1 MPTTRLDDDEKEQI
15 LEHGIGV
22 MDNIFYQLGMI
33 YDQLRVKV
41 LSMIAAQ
48 LALAGF
54 IFSDWKLT
62 LMTYGPDEW
71 IIFGIAVLLQAIA
84 MAMMLWILF
93 PSRWSIPGSSSFYEA
108 PNDDYDSHIE
118 YLTKLHKDY
127 KSCIDCVKA
136 PIDKKSKAFTYVL
149 YSLSLSVILL
159 LVLKNGG

>member
-1 MPTTRLDDDEKEQI
+1 MPTTRLDDTDKEQI

-22 MDNIFYQLGMI
+22 MDGIFYQLGSI

-54 IFSDWKLT
+54 IFSDWRLSQVS
-62 LMTYGPDEW
+62 YGVDEW
-71 IIFGIAVLLQAIA
+71 IILGFAITLQIIA
-84 MAMMLWILF
+84 MGIMLWILF
-93 PSRWSIPGSSSFYEA
+93 PSRWSIPGSSSFYEK
-108 PNDDYDSHIE
+108 PNEDYDSHLE
-118 YLTKLHKDY
+118 YLTRLHKDY
-127 KSCIDCVKA
+127 KLCIDRVSL
-136 PIDKKSKAFTYVL
+136 PINKKSKAFAYVL

>member
-1 MPTTRLDDDEKEQI
+1 MPTTRLDDDEKELI

-22 MDNIFYQLGMI
+22 MDGIFCQLGMI
-33 YDQLRVKV
+33 YDQLRVKT

-54 IFSDWKLT
+54 IFSDWRLT
-62 LMTYGPDEW
+62 ATTYGVDEW
-71 IIFGIAVLLQAIA
+71 IIFGIAVFLQATA
-84 MAMMLWILF
+84 MGMMLWILF
-93 PSRWSIPGSSSFYEA
+93 PSRWLIPGSSSFYEA
-108 PNDDYDSHIE
+108 PNQDYDSHIE
-118 YLTKLHKDY
+118 YLTKLHNDY